1 MCNIYA
7 SAAANANIDNTCP
20 ASPQGNTQYCY
31 PLYHNGTGICT
42 SQLGLIG
49 IYPTNSMGYFN
60 ANIVACGSAS
70 ATIIAQY
77 FGTPAPEPIS
87 ASQSALPYSA
97 DPSSS
102 QYLSF
107 KTVNYSWTPVQVSE
121 PVQTGSLLLSLGSI
135 KYLPVLVLAIGAA
148 IILYGAKKSSG
159 RRQRRRSMRNNRI

>member
-1 MCNIYA
+1 
-7 SAAANANIDNTCP
+7 
-20 ASPQGNTQYCY
+20 
-31 PLYHNGTGICT
+31 
-42 SQLGLIG
+42 
-49 IYPTNSMGYFN
+49 MGYFN

-77 FGTPAPEPIS
+77 FGTSAPEPIS

-121 PVQTGSLLLSLGSI
+121 PVQIGSLLLSLGSI